1 MSQGN
6 SHTITLGQRLAGIN
20 RRILAGALGVFA
32 LIVVVSSLLLGVSAL
47 LHAHRGQA
55 AILAENLSASLVFR
69 NAEDATAL
77 LRSLEHAPEV
87 LASVV
92 FDEAAM
98 PFAQY
103 LTTGELG
110 PVKLPALGENIDYFA
125 GHVELLQP
133 IYHQGQLL
141 GSLYLRAS
149 LSALYWQMLVQL
161 AVIFSAALLALLLG
175 QHFSRRL
182 SRSALRP
189 LADLT
194 MLMEQVSQHADFSLR
209 ASPSRI
215 HELDTLAR
223 GLNAMLDEI
232 RNRDH
237 SLREHRDSLQV
248 LLKER
253 TAAMDQARIAS
264 SAKTRFLANMSHEI
278 RTPLNAVIGL
288 TGLLQSTLLD
298 QGQRDR
304 LRKIEAAGQHLL
316 TVINDILDLSKI
328 EAGRMQLEE
337 TDFLLDDVLA
347 QVQTLIAEAA
357 VKKGL
362 TLTVDRG
369 DVPRCLRGDPTR
381 LRQSLLNFAG
391 NAVKFTERGGIV
403 ISTSLERAEGDVLRV
418 RFSVEDT
425 GVGIPLDRQSSLFE
439 AFEQGDASTT
449 RKYGG
454 TGLGLTITRRLAEL
468 MGGNIGVISE
478 PGKGSVFWFS
488 AVLHTGDPAA
498 LTRPGN
504 NAQAASGKLLQ
515 HCAGA
520 RLLLAEDNEIN
531 REVALDMLEAV
542 GLKADVAVNG
552 REAVEMF
559 RTGDYQLVL
568 MDMQMPEM
576 DGIEATRAI
585 RSQPGGATVPI
596 VAMTANAFDEDR
608 RHCLEAGMNAF
619 IAKPVA
625 PETLYAVLGQW
636 LPASDEQPVAVEE
649 SVPSA
654 VAIDEPLTLC
664 LQTISDLDLVKGL
677 HVARGKSDF
686 LAHLLISFV
695 RVHGDDPAT
704 IHRLL
709 AEGNLVALEH
719 LAHAL
724 KGSLATIGIVS
735 VSALA
740 ADLQLAARAGDTA
753 ACAVLAERCA
763 DGLTNFIAEVHAA
776 LDDWD
781 KTGSEPG

>member
-1 MSQGN
+1 MSHDN
-6 SHTITLGQRLAGIN
+6 SHTITLGNRLAGIN
-20 RRILAGALGVFA
+20 RRILAGVLSIFA
-32 LIVVVSSLLLGVSAL
+32 LIVVASSLILGVSAL
-47 LHAHRGQA
+47 LHDHRGQA
-55 AILAENLSASLVFR
+55 AMLAENLSASLVFR
-69 NAEDATAL
+69 NAEDATLL

-87 LASVV
+87 LATVV
-92 FDEAAM
+92 YDQAGM

-103 LTTGELG
+103 LTVAQAL
-110 PVKLPALGENIDYFA
+110 PAKLPAVGEGVDYFS
-125 GHVELLQP
+125 GHVELVQP
-133 IYHQGQLL
+133 ISHQGRQL

-149 LSALYWQMLVQL
+149 LAALYWQMLVQL
-161 AVIFSAALLALLLG
+161 AVIFTAALLALLLG
-175 QHFSRRL
+175 QHLSRRL

-194 MLMEQVSQHADFSLR
+194 MLMEQVSHYGDFSLR

-232 RNRDH
+232 RNRDQ

-253 TAAMDQARIAS
+253 TAAMEQARIAS
-264 SAKTRFLANMSHEI
+264 VAKTRFLANMSHEI

-288 TGLLQSTLLD
+288 TGLLQRTPLD

-337 TDFLLDDVLA
+337 TDFSLDDVLA

-357 VKKGL
+357 ARKAL
-362 TLTVDRG
+362 TVSVDRG

-381 LRQSLLNFAG
+381 LRQGLLNFAG
-391 NAVKFTERGGIV
+391 NAVKFTEQGSIV
-403 ISTSLERAEGDVLRV
+403 IRASLERAEGDLLRV
-418 RFSVEDT
+418 RFAVEDT
-425 GVGIPLDRQSSLFE
+425 GVGIPVDRQSKLFE

-449 RKYGG
+449 RRYGG

-468 MGGNIGVISE
+468 MGGDIGVISE

-498 LTRPGN
+498 LVRPGGSTP
-504 NAQAASGKLLQ
+504 ADSGKLLQ

-520 RLLLAEDNEIN
+520 RLLLAEDNEVN

-542 GLKADVAVNG
+542 GLKTDVAVNG
-552 REAVEMF
+552 RQAVEMF
-559 RTGDYQLVL
+559 RMGDYQLVL

-585 RSQPGGATVPI
+585 RRLPTGASVPI

-608 RHCLEAGMNAF
+608 RNCLEAGMNAF

-625 PETLYAVLGQW
+625 PEMLYAVLEQW
-636 LPASDEQPVAVEE
+636 LPASDELPVVVEE
-649 SVPSA
+649 AVPLA
-654 VAIDEPLTLC
+654 AEVDQTLASR
-664 LQTISDLDLVKGL
+664 LQTIADLDLAKGL
-677 HVARGKSDF
+677 HVARGKADF
-686 LAHLLISFV
+686 LAHLLISFA
-695 RVHGDDPAT
+695 RVHGDDPAA
-704 IHRLL
+704 IRRLL
-709 AEGNLVALEH
+709 ADGNLVALER

-724 KGSLATIGIVS
+724 KGSLATIGVVP

-740 ADLQLAARAGDTA
+740 ADLQLAARAGDAA
-753 ACAVLAERCA
+753 ACAMPAEHCA
-763 DGLTNFIAEVHAA
+763 DALTNFIAEVHAA

-781 KTGSEPG
+781 NASA

>member
-1 MSQGN
+1 MNHDS

-20 RRILAGALGVFA
+20 RRILASALGIFA
-32 LIVVVSSLLLGVSAL
+32 LIVVASNLILGVSAL

-69 NAEDATAL
+69 NEADATAL
-77 LRSLEHAPEV
+77 LRSLEHTPEV
-87 LASVV
+87 LATVV
-92 FDEAAM
+92 YDEAGM

-103 LTTGELG
+103 LTAAQAL
-110 PVKLPALGENIDYFA
+110 PAKLPAVGEGIDYFA
-125 GHVELLQP
+125 GHVELVQP
-133 IYHQGQLL
+133 IHHQGQAL

-149 LSALYWQMLVQL
+149 LGALYWQMLVQL

-175 QHFSRRL
+175 QHLSRRL

-189 LADLT
+189 LAELT
-194 MLMEQVSQHADFSLR
+194 MLMEQVSHYGDFSLR

-232 RNRDH
+232 RSRDQ

-253 TAAMDQARIAS
+253 TAAMEQARIAS

-288 TGLLQSTLLD
+288 TGLLQRTSLD
-298 QGQRDR
+298 PRQRDR

-337 TDFLLDDVLA
+337 TDFSLDDVLA
-347 QVQTLIAEAA
+347 QVQTLVAEAA
-357 VKKGL
+357 ARKDL
-362 TLTVDRG
+362 TVAVDRG

-381 LRQSLLNFAG
+381 LRQGLLNFAG

-403 ISTSLERAEGDVLRV
+403 IRTSLERAEGDVLRV

-425 GVGIPLDRQSSLFE
+425 GVGIPVDRQSKLFE

-449 RKYGG
+449 RRYGG

-468 MGGNIGVISE
+468 MGGDIGVISE

-498 LTRPGN
+498 LVRPGS
-504 NAQAASGKLLQ
+504 NALADNGKLLQ

-542 GLKADVAVNG
+542 GLKTDVAVNG
-552 REAVEMF
+552 RQAVEMF

-585 RSQPGGATVPI
+585 RSLPAGTTVPI

-608 RHCLEAGMNAF
+608 RHCFEAGMNAF

-625 PETLYAVLGQW
+625 PEMLYAVLEQW
-636 LPASDEQPVAVEE
+636 LPASDELPVIVEE
-649 SVPSA
+649 AVPLA
-654 VAIDEPLTLC
+654 AEVDETLAER
-664 LQTISDLDLVKGL
+664 LRTIADLDLAKGL
-677 HVARGKSDF
+677 LVAREKADF
-686 LAHLLISFV
+686 LAHLLISFA
-695 RVHGDDPAT
+695 RVHGEDAAA
-704 IHRLL
+704 IRRLL
-709 AEGNLVALEH
+709 AEGNLVALER

-724 KGSLATIGIVS
+724 KGSLATIGVVS

-740 ADLQLAARAGDTA
+740 ADLQLAARAGDAA
-753 ACAVLAERCA
+753 ACVVPAERCA
-763 DGLTNFIAEVHAA
+763 DGLSNFISGVHAA

-781 KTGSEPG
+781 NAST

>member
-1 MSQGN
+1 VSRDD
-6 SHTITLGQRLAGIN
+6 SRTIPLGQRLAGIN
-20 RRILAGALGVFA
+20 RRILAGALGIFA
-32 LIVVVSSLLLGVSAL
+32 LIVVASSLLLGVSAL

-55 AILAENLSASLVFR
+55 AILGENLGASLVFR
-69 NAEDATAL
+69 NPEDATAL
-77 LRSLEHAPEV
+77 LRSLEHAPEA
-87 LASVV
+87 LAAVV
-92 FDEAAM
+92 YDEAGL

-103 LTTGELG
+103 LTAGGSE
-110 PVKLPALGENIDYFA
+110 PQALPAVGEKIDYLA
-125 GHVELLQP
+125 GHVELVRP
-133 IYHQGQLL
+133 IRHQEQLL
-141 GSLYLRAS
+141 GNLYLRVS
-149 LSALYWQMLVQL
+149 LGALYWQMLVQL
-161 AVIFSAALLALLLG
+161 AVICSTALLALLLG
-175 QHFSRRL
+175 QHLSRRL

-194 MLMEQVSQHADFSLR
+194 VLLEQVSQHGDFSLR
-209 ASPSRI
+209 AHPSRI

-232 RNRDH
+232 RNRDQ

-253 TAAMDQARIAS
+253 TAAMEQARIAS

-288 TGLLQSTLLD
+288 TGLLQRTALNPW
-298 QGQRDR
+298 QRER

-337 TDFLLDDVLA
+337 TDFSLDDVLG
-347 QVQTLIAEAA
+347 QVETLIAETAA
-357 VKKGL
+357 RKGL
-362 TLTVDRG
+362 TVAVERG
-369 DVPRCLRGDPTR
+369 DVPRYLRGDPTR
-381 LRQSLLNFAG
+381 LRQGLLNFAS
-391 NAVKFTERGGIV
+391 NAIKFTERGGIA
-403 ISTSLERAEGDVLRV
+403 IRTSLEHAEGDALRV
-418 RFSVEDT
+418 RFSVEDS
-425 GVGIPLDRQSSLFE
+425 GVGIPIDRQAKLFE

-449 RKYGG
+449 RRYGG

-468 MGGNIGVISE
+468 MGGDIGVISE

-488 AVLHTGDPAA
+488 AVLRIGNPAA
-498 LTRPGN
+498 LLS
-504 NAQAASGKLLQ
+504 AVSQARADSSKLLQ

-520 RLLLAEDNEIN
+520 RLLLAEDNEVN

-542 GLKADVAVNG
+542 GLKTDVAING

-559 RTGDYQLVL
+559 RNGDYQLIL

-585 RSQPGGATVPI
+585 RRLPTGQAVPI

-625 PETLYAVLGQW
+625 PEMLYAVLEQW
-636 LPASDEQPVAVEE
+636 LPAGDELPVVIDTPE
-649 SVPSA
+649 PTSA
-654 VAIDEPLTLC
+654 DDDQELAGRLRG
-664 LQTISDLDLVKGL
+664 ISDLDLDGGL
-677 HVARGKSDF
+677 KVARGKVDF
-686 LAHLLISFV
+686 LAHLLVSFA
-695 RVHGDDPAT
+695 RVHGDDPAA
-704 IHRLL
+704 IRRLL
-709 AEGNLVALEH
+709 AAGDLDGLER

-724 KGSLATIGIVS
+724 KGSLATIGIGS

-740 ADLQLAARAGDTA
+740 AELQMAARAGDA
-753 ACAVLAERCA
+753 GACAPLAENFA
-763 DGLTNFIAEVHAA
+763 EALTHFLGEVGTV
-776 LDDWD
+776 LGDQDDY
-781 KTGSEPG
+781 KR

>member
-1 MSQGN
+1 MSHDN
-6 SHTITLGQRLAGIN
+6 SHTITLGNRLAGIN
-20 RRILAGALGVFA
+20 RRILAGVLGIFA
-32 LIVVVSSLLLGVSAL
+32 LIVVASSLILGVSAL
-47 LHAHRGQA
+47 LHDHRGQA
-55 AILAENLSASLVFR
+55 AMLAENLSASLVFR
-69 NAEDATAL
+69 NAEDATLL

-87 LASVV
+87 LATVV
-92 FDEAAM
+92 YDQAGM

-103 LTTGELG
+103 LT
-110 PVKLPALGENIDYFA
+110 VAQALPAKPPAVGEGIDYFS
-125 GHVELLQP
+125 GHVELVQP
-133 IYHQGQLL
+133 ISHQGRQL

-149 LSALYWQMLVQL
+149 LAALYWQMLVQL
-161 AVIFSAALLALLLG
+161 AVIFTAALLALLLG
-175 QHFSRRL
+175 QHLSRRL

-194 MLMEQVSQHADFSLR
+194 MLMEQVSHYGDFSLR

-232 RNRDH
+232 RNRDQ

-253 TAAMDQARIAS
+253 TAAMEQARIAS
-264 SAKTRFLANMSHEI
+264 VAKTRFLANMSHEI

-288 TGLLQSTLLD
+288 TGLLQRTPLD

-337 TDFLLDDVLA
+337 TDFSLDDVLA

-357 VKKGL
+357 ARKAL
-362 TLTVDRG
+362 TVSVDRG

-381 LRQSLLNFAG
+381 LRQGLLNFAG
-391 NAVKFTERGGIV
+391 NAVKFTEQGSIV
-403 ISTSLERAEGDVLRV
+403 IRASLERAEGDLLRV
-418 RFSVEDT
+418 RFAVEDT
-425 GVGIPLDRQSSLFE
+425 GVGIPVDRQSKLFE

-449 RKYGG
+449 RRYGG

-468 MGGNIGVISE
+468 MGGDIGVISE

-498 LTRPGN
+498 LVRPGGSTP
-504 NAQAASGKLLQ
+504 ADSGKLLQ

-520 RLLLAEDNEIN
+520 RLLLAEDNEVN

-542 GLKADVAVNG
+542 GLKTDVAVNG
-552 REAVEMF
+552 RQAVEMF
-559 RTGDYQLVL
+559 RMGDYQLVL

-585 RSQPGGATVPI
+585 RRLPTGASVPI

-608 RHCLEAGMNAF
+608 RNCLEAGMNAF

-625 PETLYAVLGQW
+625 PEMLYAVLEQW
-636 LPASDEQPVAVEE
+636 LPASDELPVVVEE
-649 SVPSA
+649 AVPLA
-654 VAIDEPLTLC
+654 AEVDQTLASR
-664 LQTISDLDLVKGL
+664 LQTIADLDLAKGL
-677 HVARGKSDF
+677 HVARGKADF
-686 LAHLLISFV
+686 LAHLLISFA
-695 RVHGDDPAT
+695 RVHGDDPAA
-704 IHRLL
+704 IRRLL
-709 AEGNLVALEH
+709 ADGNLVALER

-724 KGSLATIGIVS
+724 KGSLATIGVVP

-740 ADLQLAARAGDTA
+740 ADLQLAARAGDAA
-753 ACAVLAERCA
+753 ACAMPAEHCA
-763 DGLTNFIAEVHAA
+763 DALTNFIAEVHAA

-781 KTGSEPG
+781 NASA

>member
-1 MSQGN
+1 MSRDDRP
-6 SHTITLGQRLAGIN
+6 TITLGHQLAGIN
-20 RRILAGALGVFA
+20 RRILAGALGIFA
-32 LIVVVSSLLLGVSAL
+32 LIIVASSLILGVSAL

-55 AILAENLSASLVFR
+55 AILAENLSASLIFR
-69 NAEDATAL
+69 DAEDATAL

-87 LASVV
+87 LATVV
-92 FDEAAM
+92 YDNAGM
-98 PFAQY
+98 PFAHY
-103 LTTGELG
+103 LIATQAL
-110 PVKLPALGENIDYFA
+110 PAKLPALGEGIDYFA
-125 GHVELLQP
+125 GHVELVQP
-133 IYHQGQLL
+133 IRHQGQLL

-149 LSALYWQMLVQL
+149 LGALYWQMLVQL

-194 MLMEQVSQHADFSLR
+194 TLMEQVSQHGDFSLR

-215 HELDTLAR
+215 HELNTLAR

-232 RNRDH
+232 SNRDQ

-253 TAAMDQARIAS
+253 TAAMEQARIAS
-264 SAKTRFLANMSHEI
+264 GAKTRFLANMSHEI

-288 TGLLQSTLLD
+288 TGLLQRTPLD
-298 QGQRDR
+298 SGQRDR

-337 TDFLLDDVLA
+337 TDFSLDDVLA
-347 QVQTLIAEAA
+347 QVQMLIAEAA

-362 TLTVDRG
+362 TLAVDSG
-369 DVPRCLRGDPTR
+369 NVPRCLRGDPTR

-391 NAVKFTERGGIV
+391 NAIKFTEQGGIT
-403 ISTSLERAEGDVLRV
+403 ISTSLERTDGDVLHV
-418 RFSVEDT
+418 RFSVKDT
-425 GVGIPLDRQSSLFE
+425 GVGIPVDRQSMLFE

-468 MGGNIGVISE
+468 MGGDIGVISE
-478 PGKGSVFWFS
+478 PGQGSVFWFS
-488 AVLHTGDPAA
+488 AVLRPGDPAA
-498 LTRPGN
+498 LLRPAS
-504 NAQAASGKLLQ
+504 NALVDSGKLLQ

-542 GLKADVAVNG
+542 
-552 REAVEMF
+552 EMF
-559 RTGDYQLVL
+559 RTGDYQLIL

-585 RSQPGGATVPI
+585 RCLPGGATVPI
-596 VAMTANAFDEDR
+596 VAITANAFDEDR
-608 RHCLEAGMNAF
+608 RNCLEAGMSAF

-625 PETLYAVLGQW
+625 PETLYAVLDQW
-636 LPASDEQPVAVEE
+636 LSVAVKDLAPPVVTEVVE
-649 SVPSA
+649 TLA
-654 VAIDEPLTLC
+654 ERLRAIA
-664 LQTISDLDLVKGL
+664 DLDLAKGL
-677 HVARGKSDF
+677 LVARGKADF
-686 LAHLLISFV
+686 LAHLLISFA
-695 RVHGDDPAT
+695 RVHADDPAA
-704 IHRLL
+704 IRRLL
-709 AEGNLVALEH
+709 ADGNLLALEH

-724 KGSLATIGIVS
+724 KGSLASIGVVS

-740 ADLQLAARAGDTA
+740 AQLLQAAHTGDAA
-753 ACAVLAERCA
+753 ACAGLAERCA
-763 DGLTNFIAEVHAA
+763 DSLTNFIAEVHAA

-781 KTGSEPG
+781 KVGG